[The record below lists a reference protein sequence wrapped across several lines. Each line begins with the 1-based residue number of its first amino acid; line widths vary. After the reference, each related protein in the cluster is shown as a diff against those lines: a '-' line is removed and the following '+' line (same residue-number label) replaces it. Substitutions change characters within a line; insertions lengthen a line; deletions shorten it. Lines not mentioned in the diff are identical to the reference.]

1 MIKFISTIIV
11 IILISSCSSSDFEF
25 DPGACP
31 RAAIMSGSETSMFN
45 GLKIELNRT
54 VMICE
59 YNVKRKKID
68 FNVGVIGDIINQDQ
82 LSVDTIQIPLF
93 IAFIGPNDVVID
105 KWSKN
110 NIVKVKNRK
119 ITSFS
124 IAIENLRSDILEG
137 RTGSSYKVLIGIQK

>member
-1 MIKFISTIIV
+1 MNKLNQEGIDAV
-11 IILISSCSSSDFEF
+11 
-25 DPGACP
+25 GACV
-31 RAAIMSGSETSMFN
+31 
-45 GLKIELNRT
+45 GLRGIRIQNVVNELLGEKIELNRT

-93 IAFIGPNDVVID
+93 IAFVGPNDVVID

-124 IAIENLRSDILEG
+124 LGIENLRSDIIEG